1 MPQHNHHRILP
12 PKSPTP
18 LPTTS
23 SRTSPPEQLCE
34 HDDNAAHESD
44 IGQGKKPAGGG
55 GNKRRQGRQ
64 AEGRG
69 RGGEGYGGGDCG
81 RKMNRLKKLVLKIDM
96 PDDGAKRKAM
106 KTVAGYP
113 GIDSIS
119 IDMKEQKLTII
130 GTVDPTKV
138 VSRLRKYWT
147 TELVSVG
154 PVKDPKEEP
163 KKEESAKKVEEAV
176 TDKKQ
181 PAPSA
186 DEAKKQGSGG
196 EEKKAEEEPKKEAE
210 DHKEAAKTKGE
221 EERKVDMVVSEM
233 VKAYR
238 AYNPQM
244 TKYYYVQSMEENP
257 NACVI
262 C

>member
-1 MPQHNHHRILP
+1 M
-12 PKSPTP
+12 
-18 LPTTS
+18 
-23 SRTSPPEQLCE
+23 
-34 HDDNAAHESD
+34 
-44 IGQGKKPAGGG
+44 
-55 GNKRRQGRQ
+55 
-64 AEGRG
+64 
-69 RGGEGYGGGDCG
+69 
-81 RKMNRLKKLVLKIDM
+81 KKLVLKIDM

-119 IDMKEQKLTII
+119 IDMKERKLTII

-154 PVKDPKEEP
+154 PVKDPKKEEP

-221 EERKVDMVVSEM
+221 EERKVDPVVSEM